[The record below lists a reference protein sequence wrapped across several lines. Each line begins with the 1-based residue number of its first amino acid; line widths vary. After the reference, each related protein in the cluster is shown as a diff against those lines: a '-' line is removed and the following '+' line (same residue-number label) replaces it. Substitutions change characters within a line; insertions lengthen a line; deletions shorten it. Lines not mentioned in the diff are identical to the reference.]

1 MPKVESKFLGL
12 QMVIPGC
19 EARTLPKSASRANWS
34 GQGLLGFYAEP
45 TLRDVL
51 VHRTNAPLKAK
62 KRQKG
67 QKGLAMCG
75 LFGA

>member
-1 MPKVESKFLGL
+1 MARIERTSVGL

-19 EARTLPKSASRANWS
+19 EARTLPRSPTRANWK
-34 GQGLLGFYAEP
+34 GQGLLSFYAEP

-51 VHRTNAPLKAK
+51 VQRANAPLKAK
-62 KRQKG
+62 KG
-67 QKGLAMCG
+67 QKGLSKCG